1 MEEEYGRCYGC
12 NRIVP
17 AKVLVQVRFYEFHKH
32 HGAYHHKLLCYTCI
46 KKADEAGKEIIKDK
60 L

>member
-17 AKVLVQVRFYEFHKH
+17 AKVLVQVRSMSFINITEHIIINFS
-32 HGAYHHKLLCYTCI
+32 AIPVL
-46 KKADEAGKEIIKDK
+46 KKQTKREKK
-60 L
+60 